1 MSVACRP
8 FFYSLSPIDLSWLD
22 AQNVCDVLFESRY
35 TNIDDLWQVRFAASG
50 RGGGGLLRVHWTLPA
65 QSAGPAIV
73 GSLLHEAVPQRTSRR
88 SPYAIRQKVKCH
100 NNKTNKHKHTHT
112 HTPISAAFHPRRR
125 YLFVLMQICVSFDCY
140 YYSAGPMVRAA
151 YSKFLIFF
159 LSCGDFFNYSFSG
172 M

>member
-8 FFYSLSPIDLSWLD
+8 FFFSLSPIDLSWLD
-22 AQNVCDVLFESRY
+22 AQNVCDVLFEFRY

-112 HTPISAAFHPRRR
+112 HTHFGRISPPTALP
-125 YLFVLMQICVSFDCY
+125 ICVDANLRVFWLLLLLGWPN
-140 YYSAGPMVRAA
+140 GPRCLFKI
-151 YSKFLIFF
+151 SNIFLILWRFF
-159 LSCGDFFNYSFSG
+159 
-172 M
+172 

>member
-22 AQNVCDVLFESRY
+22 AQNVCDVLFEFRY

-112 HTPISAAFHPRRR
+112 HTHPFRPHFTPNGATYLCWCKFACLLIVITTRLAQWSA
-125 YLFVLMQICVSFDCY
+125 L
-140 YYSAGPMVRAA
+140 
-151 YSKFLIFF
+151 LIRNF
-159 LSCGDFFNYSFSG
+159 
-172 M
+172 